1 MVSQYSFDIF
11 NLICVCAKVVL
22 EAEELDSHWRI
33 RQAAA
38 DQLLHRT
45 LPVDLTLDVPRDK
58 QVLQSPL
65 LFQILTAEISCCL
78 LKRRGKPYQEGHSQP
93 WEIIQFPSHVALH
106 LSVEIQEILTQVPEE
121 QEKCC
126 RFQVQFGGSSAEITR
141 MSTCKVYKNYS
152 INVCNGMEM
161 VFLVTVFETFWR
173 VKYMILDRTVSAN
186 TFRVRQFFCLGPN
199 CKW

>member
-11 NLICVCAKVVL
+11 NLICVCVSVVL

-45 LPVDLTLDVPRDK
+45 LPVDLTPDVPRNR

-78 LKRRGKPYQEGHSQP
+78 LKRRGKSYQEWRSQP
-93 WEIIQFPSHVALH
+93 WEIIQFPSH
-106 LSVEIQEILTQVPEE
+106 LSLYLYVEIQEILMQAPEE
-121 QEKCC
+121 QERCC
-126 RFQVQFGGSSAEITR
+126 EFQVQFGGSSAEITR

-152 INVCNGMEM
+152 INVCNGIEM
-161 VFLVTVFETFWR
+161 VNLVTVFETFCR
-173 VKYMILDRTVSAN
+173 V
-186 TFRVRQFFCLGPN
+186 
-199 CKW
+199 